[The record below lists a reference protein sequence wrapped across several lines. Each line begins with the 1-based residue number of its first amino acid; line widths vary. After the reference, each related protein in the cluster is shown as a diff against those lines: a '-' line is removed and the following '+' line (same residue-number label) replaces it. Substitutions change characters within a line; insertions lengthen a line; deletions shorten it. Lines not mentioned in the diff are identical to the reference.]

1 MISSA
6 AEQQQ
11 IAQPV
16 AAAPSLFKVENVTTD
31 PTNTSATVTLGLAE
45 PTSSSDKA
53 FLHLK
58 SFDAKKLALAE
69 ASKRGLASPGVQ
81 ITHNPYPID
90 NEGNRIVHMTKESV
104 IHSWRIDIIAAARM
118 V

>member
-11 IAQPV
+11 IAQPSE
-16 AAAPSLFKVENVTTD
+16 AAPSLFRVEKVATD
-31 PTNTSATVTLGLAE
+31 PTNMLATVTLGLTE
-45 PTSSSDKA
+45 PTNSSDKA

-81 ITHNPYPID
+81 TTGNPYPVD
-90 NEGNRIVHMTKESV
+90 NEGNRIARMTKESV
-104 IHSWRIDIIAAARM
+104 IHSWRIDITAAARM